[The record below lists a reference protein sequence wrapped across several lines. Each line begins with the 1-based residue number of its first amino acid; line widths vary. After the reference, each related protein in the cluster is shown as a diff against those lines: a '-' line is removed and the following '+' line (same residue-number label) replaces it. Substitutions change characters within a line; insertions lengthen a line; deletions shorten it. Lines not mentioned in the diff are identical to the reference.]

1 MLRTALKKIN
11 LEIQNRQN
19 TIVELRSRI
28 DRAEPLTYQD
38 VENIVEDRES
48 IISLQANIKG
58 LEIAKSILEDLCL
71 SQEQHVNV

>member
-28 DRAEPLTYQD
+28 DRAEPLTYRD

-71 SQEQHVNV
+71 SQEQHISV

>member
-71 SQEQHVNV
+71 SQEQHVSV